1 MWGLAGSE
9 FFYDDEVDICSGCN
23 QLEHKASVKSQ
34 NLIYIFFTDVLKKE
48 TLNPKNRCT
57 STHVVDLRMKSQVSV
72 HVCFISIIACF
83 ANLKSSGNH
92 LQLG

>member
-1 MWGLAGSE
+1 M
-9 FFYDDEVDICSGCN
+9 
-23 QLEHKASVKSQ
+23 
-34 NLIYIFFTDVLKKE
+34 TDVEIDPSPTPPPPPFPKKKKEKKRKRKGKKE